1 MQRSSLSRWLG
12 VTPAWVVIGIFG
24 VLPMFIMLAISFMV
38 QDPYGGVEWGYSHEA
53 YVQFLFERDLDD
65 SLIFNS
71 IYLNI
76 VLRSV
81 GLAAI
86 TTILCL
92 IVGLPV
98 AYFIAR
104 QPEEKRN
111 LYMLLI
117 TIPFW
122 TNLLIRTY
130 AWILILTRNGV
141 VDARFQSLGFEPGT
155 FDLLYT
161 NTAIFI
167 GLVYSYLPFMVLPL
181 YASLEK
187 MDFRLV
193 EAASDL
199 YASKWQAAKEV
210 IIPLAKPGIVAGSLL
225 VFIPSIGAFITPE
238 LLGGGKRMMLG
249 SLIYFQFATARNWP
263 FGAAVS
269 ILLMAFVMIA
279 LLVYARA
286 SKGQGLPAGGH

>member
-1 MQRSSLSRWLG
+1 MQRSATSNWFG
-12 VTPAWVVIGIFG
+12 VAPAWFVIGIFG
-24 VLPMFIMLAISFMV
+24 LLPMFIMLGISFMEA
-38 QDPYGGVEWGYSHEA
+38 DPYGGVEPRFSYDA
-53 YVQFLFERDLDD
+53 YVQFLFEYDLDD
-65 SLIFNS
+65 SLVFNP
-71 IYLNI
+71 IYINI
-76 VLRSV
+76 MARSV
-81 GLAAI
+81 GLAAL

-92 IVGLPV
+92 IIGLPV

-141 VDARFQSLGFEPGT
+141 VDARLQSMGFEPGT

-187 MDFRLV
+187 MDFRLI

-199 YASKWQAAKEV
+199 YASKWQAARQV
-210 IIPLAKPGIVAGSLL
+210 IIPLAKPGIIAGSLL
-225 VFIPSIGAFITPE
+225 VFVPSIGAFIAPD
-238 LLGGGKRMMLG
+238 LLGGGKRLMLG
-249 SLIYFQFATARNWP
+249 SLIHFQFATARNWP

-269 ILLMAFVMIA
+269 ILLMVFVMIA
-279 LLVYARA
+279 LLIYLRA
-286 SKGQGLPAGGH
+286 NKGQGLPAGGH

>member
-1 MQRSSLSRWLG
+1 MLRSNTSNWIG
-12 VTPAWVVIGIFG
+12 VAPAWLVIGIFG
-24 VLPMFIMLAISFMV
+24 LLPMFIMLAISFMV
-38 QDPYGGVEWGYSHEA
+38 QDPYGGVEWGFSTEA

-65 SLIFNS
+65 SLLLNT
-71 IYLNI
+71 IYVNI
-76 VLRSV
+76 VARSIA
-81 GLAAI
+81 LAAV
-86 TTILCL
+86 TTIICL
-92 IVGLPV
+92 VIGLPV

-104 QPEEKRN
+104 QPEDKRN

-141 VDARFQSLGFEPGT
+141 VDARLQWFGFEPGT

-161 NTAIFI
+161 NAAIFI

-187 MDFRLV
+187 MDFRLI

-199 YASKWQAAKEV
+199 YASKWQAARHV
-210 IIPLAKPGIVAGSLL
+210 IVPLAKPGIVAGSLL
-225 VFIPSIGAFITPE
+225 VFIPSIGAFIAPE

-286 SKGQGLPAGGH
+286 AKGQGLPAGGH

>member
-1 MQRSSLSRWLG
+1 MLRSTTSNWFG
-12 VTPAWVVIGIFG
+12 VAPAWLVIGIFG
-24 VLPMFIMLAISFMV
+24 LLPMFIMLAISFMV
-38 QDPYGGVEWGYSHEA
+38 QDPYGGVEWGFSTEA

-65 SLIFNS
+65 SLILNT
-71 IYLNI
+71 IYVNI
-76 VLRSV
+76 VARSI
-81 GLAAI
+81 GLAAM

-92 IVGLPV
+92 IIGLPV

-104 QPEEKRN
+104 QPEDKRN

-141 VDARFQSLGFEPGT
+141 VDARLQWFGFEPGT

-181 YASLEK
+181 YA
-187 MDFRLV
+187 
-193 EAASDL
+193 
-199 YASKWQAAKEV
+199 
-210 IIPLAKPGIVAGSLL
+210 
-225 VFIPSIGAFITPE
+225 
-238 LLGGGKRMMLG
+238 
-249 SLIYFQFATARNWP
+249 
-263 FGAAVS
+263 
-269 ILLMAFVMIA
+269 
-279 LLVYARA
+279 
-286 SKGQGLPAGGH
+286 

>member
-1 MQRSSLSRWLG
+1 MLRTATSNWTG
-12 VTPAWVVIGIFG
+12 VAPAWLVIGIFG
-24 VLPMFIMLAISFMV
+24 LLPMFIMLAISFMV
-38 QDPYGGVEWGYSHEA
+38 QDPYGGVEWGFSTEA

-65 SLIFNS
+65 SLILNT
-71 IYLNI
+71 IYVNI
-76 VLRSV
+76 VARSIA
-81 GLAAI
+81 LAAM
-86 TTILCL
+86 TTIICL
-92 IVGLPV
+92 FIGLPV

-104 QPEEKRN
+104 QPEDRRN

-141 VDARFQSLGFEPGT
+141 VDARLQWFGFEPGT

-187 MDFRLV
+187 MDFRLI

-199 YASKWQAAKEV
+199 YASKWQAARHV

-225 VFIPSIGAFITPE
+225 VFIPSIGAFIAPE

-263 FGAAVS
+263 FGAAGS

-286 SKGQGLPAGGH
+286 AKGQGLPAGGH

>member
-1 MQRSSLSRWLG
+1 
-12 VTPAWVVIGIFG
+12 
-24 VLPMFIMLAISFMV
+24 MFIMLAISFMV
-38 QDPYGGVEWGYSHEA
+38 QDPYGGVEWGFSTEA

-65 SLIFNS
+65 SLILNT
-71 IYLNI
+71 IYVNI
-76 VLRSV
+76 VARSI
-81 GLAAI
+81 GLAAM

-92 IVGLPV
+92 IIGLPV

-104 QPEEKRN
+104 QPEDKRN

-141 VDARFQSLGFEPGT
+141 VDARLQWFGFEPGT

-187 MDFRLV
+187 MDFRLI

-199 YASKWQAAKEV
+199 YASKWQAARHV
-210 IIPLAKPGIVAGSLL
+210 IIPLARPGIVAGSLL
-225 VFIPSIGAFITPE
+225 VFIPSIGAFIAPE

-286 SKGQGLPAGGH
+286 AKGQGLPAGGH

>member
-1 MQRSSLSRWLG
+1 MQRSITSNWLG
-12 VTPAWVVIGIFG
+12 VTPAWLVIGIFG
-24 VLPMFIMLAISFMV
+24 LMPMFIMLAISFMV

-53 YVQFLFERDLDD
+53 YIQFLFERDLDD
-65 SLIFNS
+65 SLILNT
-71 IYLNI
+71 IYINI
-76 VLRSV
+76 VMRSI
-81 GLAAI
+81 GLAAM

-104 QPEEKRN
+104 QPEDKRN

-141 VDARFQSLGFEPGT
+141 VDARLQWLGFEAGT

-199 YASKWQAAKEV
+199 YASKWQAARHV
-210 IIPLAKPGIVAGSLL
+210 IIPLARPGIVAGALL
-225 VFIPSIGAFITPE
+225 VFIPSIGAFIAPE

-269 ILLMAFVMIA
+269 VLLMAFVMIA

-286 SKGQGLPAGGH
+286 AKGQGLPAGGH

>member
-1 MQRSSLSRWLG
+1 MQRTAKSNWLG
-12 VTPAWVVIGIFG
+12 VAPAWFVIGIFG
-24 VLPMFIMLAISFMV
+24 VMPMLIMLGISFMEA
-38 QDPYGGVEWGYSHEA
+38 DPYGGVEPHLSKEA
-53 YVQFLFERDLDD
+53 YVQFLFEYDLDD
-65 SLIFNS
+65 SLLFNP
-71 IYLNI
+71 IYINI
-76 VLRSV
+76 MLRSV
-81 GLAAI
+81 GLAAM
-86 TTILCL
+86 TTVLCL
-92 IVGLPV
+92 IIGFPV

-111 LYMLLI
+111 LFMLMV

-141 VDARFQSLGFEPGT
+141 IDARLQSLGFEPGT

-161 NTAIFI
+161 NWAILL

-187 MDFRLV
+187 MDFRLI

-199 YASKWQAAKEV
+199 YASKWQAARQ
-210 IIPLAKPGIVAGSLL
+210 IIVPLAKPGIVAGSLL
-225 VFIPSIGAFITPE
+225 VFIPSIGAFIAPD
-238 LLGGGKRMMLG
+238 LLGGGKRLMLG
-249 SLIYFQFATARNWP
+249 SLIHFQFATARNWP

-269 ILLMAFVMIA
+269 IILMLLVMVA
-279 LLVYARA
+279 LLIYSRA
-286 SKGQGLPAGGH
+286 NKGQGLPAGGH

>member
-1 MQRSSLSRWLG
+1 MQRTQISAWLG
-12 VTPAWVVIGIFG
+12 VAPAWFVIGIFG
-24 VLPMFIMLAISFMV
+24 VLPMLIMLGISFMV
-38 QDPYGGVEWGYSHEA
+38 ADPYGGVEPAYSHDA
-53 YVQFLFERDLDD
+53 YIQFLFERDLDD
-65 SLIFNS
+65 SLIFNP

-76 VLRSV
+76 VLRSL

-86 TTILCL
+86 TTVLCL

-104 QPEEKRN
+104 QPENRRDV
-111 LYMLLI
+111 LILLI

-141 VDARFQSLGFEPGT
+141 VDARLQSVGFEAGT

-161 NTAIFI
+161 NTAVLI

-199 YASKWQAAKEV
+199 YANRWRAAWEV
-210 IIPLAKPGIVAGSLL
+210 ILPLAKPGIVAGCLL
-225 VFIPSIGAFITPE
+225 VFVPSIGAFIAPD

-269 ILLMAFVMIA
+269 ILLMAFVMLA
-279 LLVYARA
+279 LLVYARVN
-286 SKGQGLPAGGH
+286 KGQGLPAGGH

>member
-1 MQRSSLSRWLG
+1 MLRARHDHRAGERLAACAEARHDHSLW
-12 VTPAWVVIGIFG
+12 
-24 VLPMFIMLAISFMV
+24 
-38 QDPYGGVEWGYSHEA
+38 
-53 YVQFLFERDLDD
+53 ERDLDG
-65 SLIFNS
+65 SLVFNP

-76 VLRSV
+76 LGRSV
-81 GLAAI
+81 MLAVA
-86 TTILCL
+86 TTLISL
-92 IVGLPV
+92 IVGFPV

-104 QPEEKRN
+104 QPPARRN
-111 LYMLLI
+111 IYILLI

-122 TNLLIRTY
+122 TNLLVRTF
-130 AWILILTRNGV
+130 AWILILTRNGLI
-141 VDARFQSLGFEPGT
+141 DTRLQGFGFPAGT

-187 MDFRLV
+187 LDFRLV

-199 YASKWQAAKEV
+199 YAGRWRIARYV
-210 IIPLAKPGIVAGSLL
+210 IVPLALPGIVAGSLL
-225 VFIPSIGAFITPE
+225 VFVPSIGAFIAPD
-238 LLGGGKRMMLG
+238 LLGGGKRLMLG
-249 SLIYFQFATARNWP
+249 SLIQFQFATARNWP

-269 ILLMAFVMIA
+269 IVLMAFVMLA
-279 LLVYARA
+279 LMVYARV

>member
-1 MQRSSLSRWLG
+1 MQRTQISAWLG
-12 VTPAWVVIGIFG
+12 VAPAWFVIGIFG
-24 VLPMFIMLAISFMV
+24 VLPMLIMLGISFMV
-38 QDPYGGVEWGYSHEA
+38 ADPYGGVEPAYSHEA
-53 YVQFLFERDLDD
+53 YIQFLFERDLDD
-65 SLIFNS
+65 SLIFNP

-86 TTILCL
+86 TTALCL

-104 QPEEKRN
+104 QPESRRDV
-111 LYMLLI
+111 LILLI

-141 VDARFQSLGFEPGT
+141 VDARLQSVGFEAGT

-161 NTAIFI
+161 NTAVLI

-187 MDFRLV
+187 MDFRLA

-199 YASKWQAAKEV
+199 YANRWRVAWEV
-210 IIPLAKPGIVAGSLL
+210 ILPLAKPGIVAGCLL
-225 VFIPSIGAFITPE
+225 VFVPSIGAFIAPD

-269 ILLMAFVMIA
+269 ILLMAFVMLA
-279 LLVYARA
+279 LLVYARVN
-286 SKGQGLPAGGH
+286 KGQGLPAGGH

>member
-1 MQRSSLSRWLG
+1 MQRSATSNWFG
-12 VTPAWVVIGIFG
+12 VAPAWVVIGIFG
-24 VLPMFIMLAISFMV
+24 LLPMFIMLAISFMV
-38 QDPYGGVEWGYSHEA
+38 QDPYGGVEWGFSTEA

-65 SLIFNS
+65 SLLLNT
-71 IYLNI
+71 IYVNI
-76 VLRSV
+76 VARSI
-81 GLAAI
+81 GLAAL
-86 TTILCL
+86 TTLICL

-104 QPEEKRN
+104 QPEDKRN
-111 LYMLLI
+111 FYMLLI

-141 VDARFQSLGFEPGT
+141 VDARLQSFGFAPGT

-187 MDFRLV
+187 MDFRLI

-199 YASKWQAAKEV
+199 YASKWQAARHV
-210 IIPLAKPGIVAGSLL
+210 IVPLAKPGIVAGALL
-225 VFIPSIGAFITPE
+225 VFIPSIGAFIAPE

-249 SLIYFQFATARNWP
+249 SLIYFQFA
-263 FGAAVS
+263 
-269 ILLMAFVMIA
+269 FVMIA
-279 LLVYARA
+279 LLLYSRA
-286 SKGQGLPAGGH
+286 AKGQGLPAGGH

>member
-1 MQRSSLSRWLG
+1 MQRSATSNWFG
-12 VTPAWVVIGIFG
+12 VAPAWAVIGIFG
-24 VLPMFIMLAISFMV
+24 LLPMFIMLAISFMV
-38 QDPYGGVEWGYSHEA
+38 QDPYGGVEWGFSTEA

-65 SLIFNS
+65 SLLLNT
-71 IYLNI
+71 IYVNI
-76 VLRSV
+76 VARSI
-81 GLAAI
+81 GLAAL
-86 TTILCL
+86 TTLICL

-104 QPEEKRN
+104 QPEDKRN
-111 LYMLLI
+111 FYMLLI

-141 VDARFQSLGFEPGT
+141 VDARLQSFGFAPGT

-199 YASKWQAAKEV
+199 YASKWQAARHV
-210 IIPLAKPGIVAGSLL
+210 IVPLAKPGIVAGALL
-225 VFIPSIGAFITPE
+225 VFIPSIGAFIAPE

-279 LLVYARA
+279 LLLYSRA
-286 SKGQGLPAGGH
+286 AKGQGLPAGGH

>member
-1 MQRSSLSRWLG
+1 MQRTQLSAWLG
-12 VTPAWVVIGIFG
+12 VAPAWFVIGIFG
-24 VLPMFIMLAISFMV
+24 VLPMLIMLGISFMTA
-38 QDPYGGVEWGYSHEA
+38 DPYGGVEPSYSHEA
-53 YVQFLFERDLDD
+53 YIQFFFERDLDD
-65 SLIFNS
+65 SLEFNPLY
-71 IYLNI
+71 INI
-76 VLRSV
+76 VLRSL
-81 GLAAI
+81 GLAVV
-86 TTILCL
+86 TTVLCL
-92 IVGLPV
+92 VVGLPV

-104 QPEEKRN
+104 QPESRRN
-111 LYMLLI
+111 VLILLI

-122 TNLLIRTY
+122 TNLLVRTY

-141 VDARFQSLGFEPGT
+141 VDARLQALGFEAGT

-161 NTAIFI
+161 NTAILI

-199 YASKWQAAKEV
+199 YANRWRAAWEV
-210 IIPLAKPGIVAGSLL
+210 ILPLARPGIVAGCLL
-225 VFIPSIGAFITPE
+225 VFVPSIGAFIAPD

-249 SLIYFQFATARNWP
+249 SLIHFQFATARNWP

-269 ILLMAFVMIA
+269 ILLLAFVMLA
-279 LLVYARA
+279 LIVYARVN
-286 SKGQGLPAGGH
+286 KGQGLPAGGH

>member
-1 MQRSSLSRWLG
+1 MQRTVTSRWLG
-12 VTPAWVVIGIFG
+12 VAPAWFVIGIFG

-38 QDPYGGVEWGYSHEA
+38 QDPYGGVDWGYSHEA
-53 YVQFLFERDLDD
+53 YIQFLFERDLDD
-65 SLIFNS
+65 SLILNP
-71 IYLNI
+71 IYINI
-76 VLRSV
+76 VMRSI
-81 GLAAI
+81 GLAAM
-86 TTILCL
+86 TTVLCL

-104 QPEEKRN
+104 QPEDKRN
-111 LYMLLI
+111 LFMLLI

-141 VDARFQSLGFEPGT
+141 VDARLQWFGFEPGT

-199 YASKWQAAKEV
+199 YASKWQAARHV
-210 IIPLAKPGIVAGSLL
+210 ILPLAKPGIVAGSLL
-225 VFIPSIGAFITPE
+225 VFIPSIGAFIAPE

>member
-1 MQRSSLSRWLG
+1 MQRTTTSNWLG
-12 VTPAWVVIGIFG
+12 VAPAWFVIGVFG

-53 YVQFLFERDLDD
+53 YIQFLFERDLDD
-65 SLIFNS
+65 SLLFNP
-71 IYLNI
+71 IYINI
-76 VLRSV
+76 MIRSM

-86 TTILCL
+86 TTVLCL
-92 IVGLPV
+92 IIGFPV

-111 LYMLLI
+111 LYMLLV

-141 VDARFQSLGFEPGT
+141 IDARFQALGFEPGT

-161 NTAIFI
+161 NPAILI

-187 MDFRLV
+187 MDFRLI

-199 YASKWQAAKEV
+199 YASKWQALRHV
-210 IIPLAKPGIVAGSLL
+210 IVPIAKPGIIAGALL
-225 VFIPSIGAFITPE
+225 VFIPSIGAFIAPD
-238 LLGGGKRMMLG
+238 LLGGGKRLMLG
-249 SLIYFQFATARNWP
+249 SLIHFQFATARNWP

-269 ILLMAFVMIA
+269 IILLLMVMVA
-279 LLVYARA
+279 LLVYNRA
-286 SKGQGLPAGGH
+286 NKGQGLPAGGH

>member
-1 MQRSSLSRWLG
+1 L
-12 VTPAWVVIGIFG
+12 VIGIFG
-24 VLPMFIMLAISFMV
+24 LLPMFIMLAISFMV
-38 QDPYGGVEWGYSHEA
+38 QDPYGGVEWGFSTEA

-65 SLIFNS
+65 SLILNT
-71 IYLNI
+71 IYVNI
-76 VLRSV
+76 VARSI
-81 GLAAI
+81 GLAAM

-92 IVGLPV
+92 IIGLPV

-104 QPEEKRN
+104 QPEDKRN

-141 VDARFQSLGFEPGT
+141 VDARLQWFGFEPGT

-187 MDFRLV
+187 MDFRLI

-199 YASKWQAAKEV
+199 YASKWQAARHV

-225 VFIPSIGAFITPE
+225 VFIPSIGAFIAPE

-286 SKGQGLPAGGH
+286 AKGQGLPAGGH

>member
-1 MQRSSLSRWLG
+1 MQRTLLSAWLG
-12 VTPAWVVIGIFG
+12 VLPAWLVIGIFG
-24 VLPMFIMLAISFMV
+24 VLPMFIMLGISFMV
-38 QDPYGGVEWGYSHEA
+38 ADPYGGVEPAYSHEA
-53 YVQFLFERDLDD
+53 YIQFLFERDLDD
-65 SLIFNS
+65 SLIFNP

-76 VLRSV
+76 VLRSL

-86 TTILCL
+86 TTALCL
-92 IVGLPV
+92 LVGLPV
-98 AYFIAR
+98 AYLIAR
-104 QPEEKRN
+104 QPEHHRN
-111 LYMLLI
+111 TLILLI

-141 VDARFQSLGFEPGT
+141 VDARFQSLGFEAGT

-161 NTAIFI
+161 NTAILI

-199 YASKWQAAKEV
+199 YANRWRTAWEV
-210 IIPLAKPGIVAGSLL
+210 ILPLAKPGIVAGCLL
-225 VFIPSIGAFITPE
+225 VFVPSIGAFIAPD

-269 ILLMAFVMIA
+269 ILLMAFVMLA

-286 SKGQGLPAGGH
+286 NKGQGLPAGGH